1 METTDQDNAQDQEQ
15 NEQETV
21 EKSTLLPDSEQGPET
36 NAEDRPEWLAEKF
49 KSPEEMAKA
58 YTALE
63 KKLGGFTEAPDDYS
77 FETDADYPLDGAML
91 DWFKG
96 VAKAANMDQESF
108 ETHMKGWIEAE
119 TGAMSASRDAEL
131 RALGENA
138 DSRLKTLSDW
148 GRSHLSANQWED
160 YKGIASTA
168 AGVELLE
175 ALVASS
181 REAPMVNSENIA
193 STQTTTPEEL
203 REMRFKKNEH
213 GQLLA
218 SVDPEYRKRLDQA
231 YADFYGE

>member
-1 METTDQDNAQDQEQ
+1 MEITDQDQEQ
-15 NEQETV
+15 TETEQETV
-21 EKSTLLPDSEQGPET
+21 EEGTLLPDSEEPEI

-58 YTALE
+58 YSALE
-63 KKLGGFTEAPDDYS
+63 KKLGGYTEAPDDYS
-77 FETDADYPLDGAML
+77 FEADTDYPLDGSML

-108 ETHMKGWIEAE
+108 ETHMEGWIEAE
-119 TGAMSASRDAEL
+119 RGAMSASREVEL
-131 RALGENA
+131 KALGNNA
-138 DSRLKTLSDW
+138 EDRLKTLSDW
-148 GRSHLSANQWED
+148 GRNHLSLDQWED

-175 ALVASS
+175 SLVASS

-193 STQTTTPEEL
+193 STQTTTPDEL
-203 REMRFKKNEH
+203 REMRAKKNEY

-218 SVDPEYRKRLDQA
+218 SVDPEYRKQVDQA
-231 YADFYGE
+231 YADFYGD